1 MPMVYT
7 SSLATPGNSACSGTP
22 NTETCTF
29 SIRPAAAVPARNVL
43 LQAAYVIGKGAG
55 LTAISG
61 IVFRIIR
68 ATTATVTTGGV
79 ATTPNPK
86 DAGMAAATATAV
98 TGATTIS
105 STGRTNHVIFGCG
118 AAGPGGWVA
127 PNPDS
132 VVALLSA
139 STVPSADIVAASG
152 TASLNYEFSA
162 EHME

>member
-22 NTETCTF
+22 NTETNTISF
-29 SIRPAAAVPARNVL
+29 KLAASNPRGAGFQSL
-43 LQAAYVIGKGAG
+43 YVIGKGAG

-68 ATTATVTTGGV
+68 CTTASTTTGGT

-86 DAGMAAATATAV
+86 DVGMQAATATAV
-98 TGATTIS
+98 TGLTTTS
-105 STGRTNHVIFGCG
+105 STGRTNHVMIGCG

-132 VVALLSA
+132 LVTLQPA
-139 STVPSADIVAASG
+139 STAASVDVVAASG
-152 TASLNYEFSA
+152 TASLNYEFSV
-162 EHME
+162 EHTE